1 MTYPR
6 SHTVPEHEG
15 ACFHVYSRCVRRAWL
30 FRQDAFGTRDL
41 SHRAG
46 LLETRLI
53 ELASCFSISIF
64 SYAVMS
70 NHYHLVVKT
79 EPKRALSWSAHE
91 VARRWLACS
100 GSRINL
106 MEDSRQLLDLVLNLS
121 ENKEKV
127 EIARTRLSSLS
138 WFIRKVNEPI
148 ARLANAEDGCTGRFW
163 EGRFKSQVLLDEA
176 AVLSCMAYVDLNPVR
191 AGFITDI
198 EKSSFTSI
206 NRRLRISELGEPLDS
221 IDGNSLELPYPE
233 ISLGAYL
240 AELKMI
246 AGFETNPSSLLAMGI
261 QPPDQWLRAIGSKA
275 NMKTYATKLGQSWLN
290 GPKE

>member
-6 SHTVPEHEG
+6 SHTVSGQES
-15 ACFHVYSRCVRRAWL
+15 ACFHIYSRCVRRAWL
-30 FRQDAFGTRDL
+30 FHSDSSGNRDL

-79 EPKRALSWSAHE
+79 EPRQSFSWSAHE
-91 VARRWLACS
+91 VARRWLTCS

-106 MEDSRQLLDLVLNLS
+106 MEDSRELSDLVLRLS
-121 ENKEKV
+121 ENEEKV
-127 EIARTRLSSLS
+127 EIARARLSSIS

-148 ARLANAEDGCTGRFW
+148 ARLANAEDDCTGRFW
-163 EGRFKSQVLLDEA
+163 EGRFKSQVLLDDT
-176 AVLSCMAYVDLNPVR
+176 AVLSCMAYVDLNPMRV
-191 AGFITDI
+191 GVVSEI
-198 EKSSFTSI
+198 EKSPFTSI
-206 NRRLRISELGEPLDS
+206 NRRLRTSELCSPLVS
-221 IDGNSLELPYPE
+221 IDGSSLELPYPE

-240 AELKMI
+240 AELRMI
-246 AGFETNPSSLLAMGI
+246 AGFETNPSSLLASGV
-261 QPPDQWLRAIGSKA
+261 QPPDQWLRAIGSKQ
-275 NMKTYATKLGQSWLN
+275 NMKTYADKLGQSWLN
-290 GPKE
+290 GPRG

>member
-6 SHTVPEHEG
+6 SHTVSEHEG

-30 FRQDAFGTRDL
+30 FRQEAFGTRDL

-79 EPKRALSWSAHE
+79 EPKRSLSWSAHE
-91 VARRWLACS
+91 VAIRWLACS

-106 MEDSRQLLDLVLNLS
+106 MEDSGQLSDLALKLS
-121 ENKEKV
+121 ENEEKV

-148 ARLANAEDGCTGRFW
+148 ARLANAEDDCTGRFW
-163 EGRFKSQVLLDEA
+163 EGRFKSQILLDEA

-191 AGFITDI
+191 AGIITEI

-206 NRRLRISELGEPLDS
+206 NRRLRMCKLGEPLDS

-233 ISLGAYL
+233 ISFGTYL
-240 AELKMI
+240 AELKLI
-246 AGFETNPSSLLAMGI
+246 AGIGTNPSSLLATGI
-261 QPPDQWLRAIGSKA
+261 EPPDRWLRAIGSKT
-275 NMKTYATKLGQSWLN
+275 NMKIYANKLGQSRLN
-290 GPKE
+290 GPRG